1 MNNDPDRP
9 AYNSPLRTRQKAQT
23 SELIMEAVG
32 ATLAEGGLSAVTIL
46 AVARAAQVTDR
57 TVYRHYSTRDEMIA
71 AFLRWHLE
79 RSGGDEINAPKSL
92 ETYMSTVRRV
102 YGAWQADEAVVR
114 ALYLSPEGR
123 EFRKATTRDRI
134 AIVRDL
140 VDAELPELPEI
151 AREGLADAM
160 GALAVSETFVLMRDV
175 RGLDADRAGAALTAA
190 VDLMLSGAR
199 QKAAA
204 LRAGK
209 A

>member
-1 MNNDPDRP
+1 MNKDPDRP

-71 AFLRWHLE
+71 AFLRWHLQ
-79 RSGGDEINAPKSL
+79 RSGGEEINAPKSL
-92 ETYMSTVRRV
+92 DTYMTTARRV
-102 YGAWQADEAVVR
+102 FAAWQADEAVVR

-123 EFRKATTRDRI
+123 DFRRSSTQERI
-134 AIVRDL
+134 AIVREL
-140 VDAELPELPEI
+140 VDAELPELSKTE
-151 AREGLADAM
+151 REGLADALV
-160 GALAVSETFVLMRDV
+160 ALAVSETFVLLRDV
-175 RGLDADRAGAALTAA
+175 RGMDAAQAGAALTAA

>member
-1 MNNDPDRP
+1 MNKDPDRP

-79 RSGGDEINAPKSL
+79 RSGGDEINAPKNL
-92 ETYMSTVRRV
+92 DTYMTTVRRV

-123 EFRKATTRDRI
+123 EFRRSTTRDRI
-134 AIVRDL
+134 SIVRDL
-140 VDAELPELPEI
+140 VDAEMPELSEI
-151 AREGLADAM
+151 EREGLADAM
-160 GALAVSETFVLMRDV
+160 GALAVAETFVLMRDV
-175 RGLDADRAGAALTAA
+175 RGLDAVQAGAALTAA
-190 VDLMLSGAR
+190 VDLLLSGAR

-204 LRAGK
+204 LRAGEG
-209 A
+209 

>member
-1 MNNDPDRP
+1 MNKDPDRP

-57 TVYRHYSTRDEMIA
+57 TVYRHYSTRDELIA
-71 AFLRWHLE
+71 AFLRWHLD
-79 RSGGDEINAPKSL
+79 RSGGEEINAPKTL
-92 ETYMSTVRRV
+92 DGFMTIARRV
-102 YGAWQADEAVVR
+102 FAAWQADEAVVR

-123 EFRKATTRDRI
+123 EFRKAATRERI
-134 AIVRDL
+134 ANVREL

-151 AREGLADAM
+151 AREGLADTLV
-160 GALAVSETFVLMRDV
+160 ALAVSETFVLLRDV
-175 RGLDADRAGAALTAA
+175 RGLNADQAGAALTAA
-190 VDLMLSGAR
+190 VELMLSGAR
-199 QKAAA
+199 QQAAA

-209 A
+209 G

>member
-1 MNNDPDRP
+1 MNKDPDRP

-71 AFLRWHLE
+71 AFLRWHLQ
-79 RSGGDEINAPKSL
+79 RSGGEEINAPKTL
-92 ETYMSTVRRV
+92 DTYMATVRRV
-102 YGAWQADEAVVR
+102 FAAWQADEAVVR
-114 ALYLSPEGR
+114 SLYLSPEGR
-123 EFRKATTRDRI
+123 EFRKSTTQERI
-134 AIVRDL
+134 TIVREL
-140 VDAELPELPEI
+140 VDAELPELSKTE
-151 AREGLADAM
+151 REGLADAM
-160 GALAVSETFVLMRDV
+160 GALAVSETFVLLRDV
-175 RGLDADRAGAALTAA
+175 RGLDAAQAGAALTAA

>member
-1 MNNDPDRP
+1 MNKDPDRP

-71 AFLRWHLE
+71 AFLRWHLQ
-79 RSGGDEINAPKSL
+79 RSGGEEINAPKDL
-92 ETYMSTVRRV
+92 DTYMATVRRV
-102 YGAWQADEAVVR
+102 FAAWQADEAVVR

-123 EFRKATTRDRI
+123 EFRRSTTQERI
-134 AIVRDL
+134 AIVREL
-140 VDAELPELPEI
+140 ADAELPELSETE
-151 AREGLADAM
+151 REGLADAM
-160 GALAVSETFVLMRDV
+160 GALAVAETFVLLRDV
-175 RGLDADRAGAALTAA
+175 RGLDAAQAGVALTAA
-190 VDLMLSGAR
+190 VDLLLSGAR